1 MDKHIDECAK
11 VFLRDQKQLFDEPV
25 AYDLEEAKEFLEDCM
40 AVYCKDIKELREVMD
55 DEGMDVS
62 DLSND
67 ELLEQLEVFRLDNVG
82 YFFVEVYY
90 ICV

>member
-55 DEGMDVS
+55 DA

-67 ELLEQLEVFRLDNVG
+67 ELLEQLEVFKLDNGG
-82 YFFVEVYY
+82 YFFVEG
-90 ICV
+90 

>member
-11 VFLRDQKQLFDEPV
+11 VFLRDQKRLFDEPV
-25 AYDLEEAKEFLEDCM
+25 AYDLDEAKEFLEDCM

-62 DLSND
+62 ELSND
-67 ELLEQLEVFRLDNVG
+67 ELLEQLEVFKLDNGG
-82 YFFVEVYY
+82 YFFVEG
-90 ICV
+90 

>member
-55 DEGMDVS
+55 DEGMDVA
-62 DLSND
+62 DLSN
-67 ELLEQLEVFRLDNVG
+67 EEILEQLEVFKLDNGG
-82 YFFVEVYY
+82 YFFVEG
-90 ICV
+90 

>member
-25 AYDLEEAKEFLEDCM
+25 AYVLEEAKEFLEDCM

-67 ELLEQLEVFRLDNVG
+67 ELLEQLEVFRLDNGG
-82 YFFVEVYY
+82 YFFVEG
-90 ICV
+90 

>member
-1 MDKHIDECAK
+1 MDEHIDECAK

-25 AYDLEEAKEFLEDCM
+25 AYDLDEAKEFLEDCM

-62 DLSND
+62 ELSND
-67 ELLEQLEVFRLDNVG
+67 DLLEQLEVFKLDNGG
-82 YFFVEVYY
+82 YFFVEG
-90 ICV
+90 

>member
-25 AYDLEEAKEFLEDCM
+25 AYDLEEAKELLEDCM

-67 ELLEQLEVFRLDNVG
+67 ELLEQLEVFKLDNGG
-82 YFFVEVYY
+82 YFFVEG
-90 ICV
+90 

>member
-82 YFFVEVYY
+82 YFFVEG
-90 ICV
+90 

>member
-62 DLSND
+62 DLSNN
-67 ELLEQLEVFRLDNVG
+67 ELLEQLEVFRLDNGG
-82 YFFVEVYY
+82 YFFVEG
-90 ICV
+90 

>member
-11 VFLRDQKQLFDEPV
+11 VFLRDQKQLFDESV
-25 AYDLEEAKEFLEDCM
+25 AYDLEESKEFLEDCM

-67 ELLEQLEVFRLDNVG
+67 ELLEQLEVFKLDNGG
-82 YFFVEVYY
+82 YFFVEG
-90 ICV
+90 